1 MRILVLGGSG
11 MLGHKLCQVASER
24 LEVAATVRET
34 RPTAE
39 ALGLSKQV
47 RMIGGVEAT
56 DLASVERPV
65 ASARPDVVVNCIG
78 IVKQSPLAQ
87 DPGASISVNALF
99 PHQLARLCRKS
110 GSRLIHLSTD
120 CVFSGRKG
128 LYVESDVSD
137 AEDLYGR
144 SKFLGEVGESHCI
157 TLRTS
162 MIGRELHGANGLVEW
177 FLSQKGK
184 NVRGFR
190 RSIFSGFT
198 TTVLSRIILD
208 VVIPHPE
215 LSGVWHVAADPISKH
230 DLLCLINDVYDLGVA
245 IEPDDSVVCDRSL
258 DGSRFASKTEFVAPP
273 WRAMIEE
280 MAQDPTPYEHLRR
293 LHARR

>member
-1 MRILVLGGSG
+1 MRVLVLGGSG
-11 MLGHKLCQVASER
+11 MLGHKFCQVASER
-24 LEVAATVRET
+24 METAATMRET
-34 RPTAE
+34 RPAAE

-47 RMIGGVEAT
+47 RMIGGVEAA
-56 DLASVERPV
+56 DLSSVERAV

-87 DPGASISVNALF
+87 DPVASISVNALF
-99 PHQLARLCRKS
+99 PHQLACICHER
-110 GSRLIHLSTD
+110 GARLIHLSTD

-144 SKFLGEVGESHCI
+144 SKFLGEVSEANAI

-162 MIGRELHGANGLVEW
+162 MIGRELHGASGLVEW

-208 VVIPHPE
+208 VVIPRPE
-215 LSGVWHVAADPISKH
+215 LTGIWHVAAEPISKH
-230 DLLCLINDVYDLGVA
+230 ELLSLINDVYDLGGA
-245 IEPDDSVVCDRSL
+245 IEPDGSVICDRSL
-258 DGSRFASKTEFVAPP
+258 DGTRFAVRTGFASPT